1 MLYRRYEMTLLL
13 KRSDVEGIL
22 EYLDKLRYELST
34 SYYDPQEDN
43 SKVLQLLDSDE
54 PDEIKSLRSFVEE
67 CRYNY

>member
-54 PDEIKSLRSFVEE
+54 PDEVKSLRSFVEE

>member
-1 MLYRRYEMTLLL
+1 MTLLL

-54 PDEIKSLRSFVEE
+54 PDEVKSLRSFVEE

>member
-1 MLYRRYEMTLLL
+1 MKLLL
-13 KRSDVEGIL
+13 MLSDVEGIL

-54 PDEIKSLRSFVEE
+54 PDEVKSLRSFVEE
-67 CRYNY
+67 CRYND

>member
-1 MLYRRYEMTLLL
+1 MTLLL

-54 PDEIKSLRSFVEE
+54 PDEVKSLRSFVEE
-67 CRYNY
+67 CRYND